1 MPIFFSFGLT
11 YRFKS
16 HLIYIYSRPCYHTA
30 DPGITLTPIPMA
42 VINTGTQLPGTH
54 VNLTSFVQH
63 LSRLWQGAISS
74 IISGPNHNIIDSWV
88 WRDTQQ
94 TWPSVC
100 HWNFA
105 LGFTVV
111 HRWHQLPLLV
121 CWTAVAGHWQ
131 SISGPAVLDLYWLT
145 ISGPLSVPHLFADPT
160 VKQRSKTL
168 VGHRGQLWWT
178 TTSMLAG

>member
-94 TWPSVC
+94 TWPSV
-100 HWNFA
+100 
-105 LGFTVV
+105 V
-111 HRWHQLPLLV
+111 HRRLPPAPPLEFCSRFYGGPPVASITITGVLDRSGWPLAVHQWTSSVGPLL
-121 CWTAVAGHWQ
+121 
-131 SISGPAVLDLYWLT
+131 
-145 ISGPLSVPHLFADPT
+145 AD
-160 VKQRSKTL
+160 
-168 VGHRGQLWWT
+168 H
-178 TTSMLAG
+178 